1 MQSDHPE
8 SFLVG
13 EEEGRGKKGAVWV
26 WHVLQVRSETEVLS
40 PVFFRI
46 RFLDLVVRD
55 VKIISKQH
63 VGLLCGKGLE
73 RERKKK
79 RKTKR
84 FTRTRRRWDSDL
96 LYLVESPRRLPLPS
110 VSTQN
115 RSSVR
120 RERRWIVD

>member
-55 VKIISKQH
+55 VKIISNQH
-63 VGLLCGKGLE
+63 VGLLCEKATCINDSMQCPTNAVSAAGTPAACLHARLKTLHSKVAAKPAIHISGQVAIGK
-73 RERKKK
+73 
-79 RKTKR
+79 
-84 FTRTRRRWDSDL
+84 
-96 LYLVESPRRLPLPS
+96 
-110 VSTQN
+110 
-115 RSSVR
+115 
-120 RERRWIVD
+120 II